1 MNRLRLSD
9 VRDPVGTVMNVCA
22 TISGVTNPAIR
33 SYANR
38 AHRYLV
44 NKGKFVG
51 TVQRYRFCTTANC
64 ITLPRQV
71 ETVEAWQL
79 CNMPGTVR
87 NQWYEYNGQGPG
99 LLKETSNWYNT
110 LVDRGTA
117 VAFDDIVGT
126 TKKIQVVP
134 ALNEAVGARILLL
147 GYDENGNWIRTQES
161 GVWIDGEYVSC
172 EVTTLSTN
180 FFSTLTG
187 VIKPTTNGP
196 IRLYEYDTSTST
208 ITKQLAYYENDEQ
221 VPIYRRYM
229 VPGLSETNGCGD
241 SSGCASNKVTMIVKL
256 RHIDVTSD
264 NDFFLLGNVEAIVLM
279 VQAIQK
285 KERNLFAEAKA
296 YEADAVQALQD
307 ELSSYEGDGA
317 LPALKTEDRETWGAG
332 VIPTIGSN
340 NWGI

>member
-1 MNRLRLSD
+1 MNRLRLTD
-9 VRDPVGTVMNVCA
+9 IRDAVGEVLNVCA
-22 TISGVTNPAIR
+22 TVSSVTNPVIR
-33 SYANR
+33 TYSNR

-44 NKGKFVG
+44 NKGKYVG

-79 CNMPGTVR
+79 CQSPGVVR

-99 LLKETSNWYNT
+99 LMKDDANWFTT

-134 ALNEAVGARILLL
+134 ALVETAGARILLQ
-147 GYDENGNWIRTQES
+147 GYDENNNWIRTQDA
-161 GVWIDGEYVSC
+161 GAWIDGEYVSITA
-172 EVTTLSTN
+172 TTVSTN

-187 VIKPTTNGP
+187 VIKPVTNGP
-196 IRLYEYDTSTST
+196 IRLYEYTSTAS
-208 ITKQLAYYENDEQ
+208 KQIAYYENDET

-229 VPGLSETNGCGD
+229 IPGLSNVTGCGD
-241 SSGCASNKVTMIVKL
+241 TNAATCTSRKVTMMVKL
-256 RHIDVTSD
+256 RHIDVVGD
-264 NDFFLLGNVEAIVLM
+264 NDFFLLGNLEALVLM
-279 VQAIQK
+279 VQAIKK

-296 YEADAVQALQD
+296 YEADAVQALED

-317 LPALKTEDRETWGAG
+317 LPTLRTEDRETWGGG
-332 VIPTIGSN
+332 VIAPIGSSL
-340 NWGI
+340 WGI